1 MNESTVAET
10 ETSAGGFS
18 HENGTKREE
27 RFLPKEV
34 WQERARKH
42 RTRVSM
48 WVDPF
53 LERRSRQAR
62 HPVYDFLFEYYS
74 FRPGQLLRWSP
85 GPGVILE
92 GAEMSG
98 DAGAWESAGRGQRLK
113 AFPVNRLPFVDWAM
127 KFLGTTAGRTP
138 NFNCF
143 GLHEWAMVYREPAIR
158 HQEVPL
164 RLTRSDLDRFVESQ
178 QLSCTHFDAF
188 RFFSDRAKPRNAV
201 LLERGL
207 TMEMDQ
213 PACVHVNMDLY
224 RFCYK
229 IAPWIESEL
238 LVDAFALAHSAR
250 ELDMRASP
258 YDLTKFGFEPIPIET
273 ADGRAQYVRLQ
284 REIARSAEPIRERVL
299 QAYQLI
305 RRYEEKFKDPQITQ
319 ITQISVGGA
328 TTRQS
333 LGCRRVI
340 K

>member
-1 MNESTVAET
+1 LRAGSLREIFSLFLLARMNELIFGET
-10 ETSAGGFS
+10 ETNAAGVS
-18 HENGTKREE
+18 PETEVCREE

-34 WQERARKH
+34 WRERARKH
-42 RTRVSM
+42 QARVST

-53 LERRSRQAR
+53 LERRSRHAR

-92 GAEMSG
+92 GADMTG
-98 DAGAWESAGRGQRLK
+98 DAGVWESAGRGQRLR
-113 AFPVNRLPFVDWAM
+113 AFPANRLPFVDWAI
-127 KFLGTTAGRTP
+127 KFLSTTADRAP
-138 NFNCF
+138 NFSCF

-164 RLTRSDLDRFVESQ
+164 RLSRSDLDSFVESQ

-188 RFFSDRAKPRNAV
+188 RFFSEGAKPRNSV

-207 TMEMDQ
+207 TTEMDQ

-238 LVDAFALAHSAR
+238 LTDAFALAHSAR

-284 REIARSAEPIRERVL
+284 REIARCAEPVRERIL
-299 QAYQLI
+299 GAYMLI
-305 RRYEEKFKDPQITQ
+305 RK
-319 ITQISVGGA
+319 
-328 TTRQS
+328 
-333 LGCRRVI
+333 
-340 K
+340 

>member
-1 MNESTVAET
+1 LREVFLLFLVAQMNELIVAKT
-10 ETSAGGFS
+10 ETSVGVFS
-18 HENGTKREE
+18 SENGTKCEE
-27 RFLPKEV
+27 RWLPKAV
-34 WQERARKH
+34 WQERARSH
-42 RTRVSM
+42 RTRVST

-53 LERRSRQAR
+53 LERRSRHAR

-92 GAEMSG
+92 GAEIMG
-98 DAGAWESAGRGQRLK
+98 DAGVWESAGRGQRLR
-113 AFPVNRLPFVDWAM
+113 AFPANRLPFVEWAIT
-127 KFLGTTAGRTP
+127 FLATTADRAP
-138 NFNCF
+138 NFSCF

-164 RLTRSDLDRFVESQ
+164 RLAWSDLDSFVESQ

-188 RFFSDRAKPRNAV
+188 RFFSERAKPRNSV

-207 TMEMDQ
+207 TTDMDQ

-229 IAPWIESEL
+229 VAPWIESEL
-238 LVDAFALAHSAR
+238 VADAFALAHSAR

-284 REIARSAEPIRERVL
+284 REIAQLAQPIRERVL
-299 QAYQLI
+299 NAYQLV
-305 RRYEEKFKDPQITQ
+305 R
-319 ITQISVGGA
+319 GH
-328 TTRQS
+328 
-333 LGCRRVI
+333 
-340 K
+340 